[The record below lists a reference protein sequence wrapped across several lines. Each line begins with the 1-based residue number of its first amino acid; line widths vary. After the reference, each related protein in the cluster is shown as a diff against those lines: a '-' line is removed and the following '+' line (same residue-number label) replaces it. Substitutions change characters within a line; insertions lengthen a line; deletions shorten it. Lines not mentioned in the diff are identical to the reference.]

1 MEYYLI
7 TDPNSPTNER
17 MDGLTD
23 EELQDLEE
31 SEYEDRFETTRN
43 EKLCQNSN

>member
-1 MEYYLI
+1 MEHYLN

-17 MDGLTD
+17 MDDLTD

-31 SEYEDRFETTRN
+31 SEYEDRFETNRN
-43 EKLCQNSN
+43 EK